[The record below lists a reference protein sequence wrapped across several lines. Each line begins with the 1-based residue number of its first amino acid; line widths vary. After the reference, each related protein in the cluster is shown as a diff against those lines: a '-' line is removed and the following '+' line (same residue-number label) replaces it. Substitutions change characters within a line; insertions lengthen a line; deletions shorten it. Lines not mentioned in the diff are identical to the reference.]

1 MSDNG
6 NNKLR
11 LLAILEYLYSSSDE
25 DHLVTSLDIVNYLK
39 IKYSIDAERKTVYRD
54 IKSLNDFGID
64 IATASRKGGFFMA
77 ERKFELPELKLL
89 LDAVISAPFITEK
102 KTAILIDKIYT
113 LMSHAQSEKIK
124 KQTFLKKRVKQK
136 NEYIYYNIDSL
147 NTDIIKSFKVKFTYY
162 HNKLSADGI
171 IHDDGNRFQ
180 VSPYALIW
188 SNDKYYLVCN
198 CDKYDNLSHFRID
211 RMSNVEIIKE
221 NIRPYSEVSKYTD
234 YFDSADYASKSFNMF
249 TGEPGE
255 IELLCDM
262 SLFEV
267 MLDKFGYN
275 ASYSKIDNNKFTVKA
290 EINISDG
297 FLDWFIPYSDRC
309 IIKSPSSLRERM
321 FDKFY
326 SVFNLYLKNNSSFSS
341 VNDELDSQNNMI
353 KNEEIQKELSTT
365 IMDASE
371 EFVIIDNDTI
381 DTPPLEYEMDG
392 SYEGTSEIEI
402 SITNTNLRNNGKNSL
417 VGDYIIID
425 DIQIPED
432 YDME

>member
-1 MSDNG
+1 MTDNG

-11 LLAILEYLYSSSDE
+11 LLAILEYLYSNSDE
-25 DHLVTSLDIVNYLK
+25 DHLVKSLDIINYLK
-39 IKYSIDAERKTVYRD
+39 NKYNIDTERKTVYRD

-64 IATASRKGGFFMA
+64 VATASRKGGFFMA

-89 LDAVISAPFITEK
+89 LDAVLTAPFITEK
-102 KTAILIDKIYT
+102 KTAVLVDKIYS
-113 LMSHAQSEKIK
+113 LMSNAQSEKMK
-124 KQTFLKKRVKQK
+124 KQTFLKKRVKQR

-147 NTDIIKSFKVKFTYY
+147 NTAIIKSFKVKFTYY
-162 HNKLSADGI
+162 HNKLSTEGI
-171 IHDDGNRFQ
+171 IHDDGNQFQ

-198 CDKYDNLSHFRID
+198 CDKYDDLSHFRID
-211 RMSNVEIIKE
+211 RMSNVEIIE
-221 NIRPYSEVSKYTD
+221 EHIRPYSDVSEYTD

-255 IELLCDM
+255 IELLCDI
-262 SLFEV
+262 SLFEA

-275 ASYSKIDNNKFTVKA
+275 ASYNKIGNDKFTIKA

-297 FLDWFIPYSDRC
+297 FLDWFLPYSDRC

-326 SVFNLYLKNNSSFSS
+326 SVFNLYLKNNRPLPNST
-341 VNDELDSQNNMI
+341 DKPDIKNNMI
-353 KNEEIQKELSTT
+353 GNDEMQKNLNSIKDDSEEIIILDGNIFEASLPEFEIDEPDEKE
-365 IMDASE
+365 
-371 EFVIIDNDTI
+371 N
-381 DTPPLEYEMDG
+381 
-392 SYEGTSEIEI
+392 EIEI
-402 SITNTNLRNNGKNSL
+402 RITNTNLRNDGKNSL

-425 DIQIPED
+425 DIHIPED
-432 YDME
+432 YDMEE